1 VQGKSS
7 LLETLEVVV
16 LLALAKDMEDGL
28 GKARLKSSHPSPD
41 PGKLYH
47 QAPPFTLGFSFH
59 GTYVSLNTPI

>member
-1 VQGKSS
+1 
-7 LLETLEVVV
+7 VV

-59 GTYVSLNTPI
+59 GTYVSLNTII